1 MTYSTDLR
9 ERVVVFVQE
18 GGSKSEAATRFKIS
32 RWCVYNWLKRET
44 LTPSKQGCPK
54 PWRLCP
60 EALKAHVASYPDAYQ
75 HERAAEFG
83 VSRYAVWYGLRR
95 LKITCKKNV
104 TVRRAKR
111 QLSQ

>member
-9 ERVVVFVQE
+9 ERVVVFVNE
-18 GGSKSEAATRFKIS
+18 GGRKSEAAKRFKVS
-32 RWCVYNWLKRET
+32 RWCVYNWLKRDN
-44 LTPSKQGCPK
+44 LAPRKQGCPK
-54 PWRLCP
+54 PWKLCP
-60 EALKAHVASYPDAYQ
+60 DTLKAHVEANPDAYQ

-104 TVRRAKR
+104 ALRRKKR
-111 QLSQ
+111 RLS